1 MTYADAFD
9 KIKKKLAKID
19 TSKMSGDYAIQVT
32 ISDEDAA
39 GTFYVSFIDGT
50 FAVEPYDYRDN
61 SVAIDISVDDFI
73 KLVTGKLTADKAIS
87 DGKLSLFGD
96 AEAINNIVGI
106 VKAPAKKAPA
116 KKAAEPKKEA
126 PAKKAAEPKKEAP
139 KKAAEPKKEAPA
151 KKPAEPKKEAP
162 QKAAEPKKAPAKTE
176 AKEAPSTK
184 PAAKK
189 TTAKTSK

>member
-32 ISDEDAA
+32 ITDEDAA
-39 GTFYVSFIDGT
+39 GTFYVSFIDGA

-73 KLVTGKLTADKAIS
+73 KLVSGKLTVDKAVS
-87 DGKLSLFGD
+87 SGKLSLFGD

-106 VKAPAKKAPA
+106 VKAPARKAPAKKTAETKKEAAKNTETKKAPA
-116 KKAAEPKKEA
+116 KAE
-126 PAKKAAEPKKEAP
+126 
-139 KKAAEPKKEAPA
+139 
-151 KKPAEPKKEAP
+151 
-162 QKAAEPKKAPAKTE
+162 AKT
-176 AKEAPSTK
+176 T
-184 PAAKK
+184 K
-189 TTAKTSK
+189 TTAKKTVAKTSK